1 MLDKTGVAGFTSR
14 SPLVNDEPTAGIQVK
29 DITVDIGASRILT
42 DVCVQAQQGSSL
54 SILGPSGCGKTT
66 LLRVLAGL
74 QKTKS
79 GTITLDGQC
88 VVSDQVNI
96 APEQRNV
103 GLVFQDWA
111 LFPHLTVLENIVF
124 GLKRTDRKNP
134 TKAIMELLE
143 MVGISELADR
153 LPSSLSGGQ
162 QQRVALTRAL
172 APQPSILLL
181 DEPFSSLD
189 TGLS

>member
-1 MLDKTGVAGFTSR
+1 M
-14 SPLVNDEPTAGIQVK
+14 DEPTQEYMLKTSPLISEV
-29 DITVDIGASRILT
+29 LT

-66 LLRVLAGL
+66 LLRVAD
-74 QKTKS
+74 KRRS
-79 GTITLDGQC
+79 CGQC

-124 GLKRTDRKNP
+124 G
-134 TKAIMELLE
+134 
-143 MVGISELADR
+143 
-153 LPSSLSGGQ
+153 
-162 QQRVALTRAL
+162 
-172 APQPSILLL
+172 
-181 DEPFSSLD
+181 
-189 TGLS
+189 